1 MGGKLLVETLR
12 RLQAGTLVPCPQDHS
27 LATLAPLLKKEDG
40 LIDWTLEAVAIANR
54 VRGMSP
60 WPGAYTYAKDDRWLI
75 WRASAL
81 DRPAGAAAPGTIVEV
96 TKEGLLVATGRG
108 LLSIA
113 EFQPANSR
121 RMSVAQYL
129 AGHSLAPGLTLGAG
143 PQMVEDSEA

>member
-1 MGGKLLVETLR
+1 MGGRLLVETLR
-12 RLQAGTLVPCPQDHS
+12 RLQAGTLLPCPQDHS
-27 LATLAPLLKKEDG
+27 QATLAPLLKKEDG
-40 LIDWTLEAVAIANR
+40 LIDWALEAVAIANR

-96 TKEGLLVATGRG
+96 KKEGLLVATGRG

-121 RMSVAQYL
+121 RMNVAQYL
-129 AGHSLAPGLTLGAG
+129 AGHPLAPGLMLGAG
-143 PQMVEDSEA
+143 PQTVAGEA